1 MTENQF
7 MNAQASGAQ
16 TAQFDPNAQAQFGNQ
31 APQFGQNQGAQPQF
45 GQAPQG
51 QAPQFGGQPQGLPQ
65 GQPQFGGPA
74 VGAEAPQFGQNQGA
88 QPQFGGQAQNAQAP
102 QGFQP
107 GPMSPQT
114 DPWGQAPQAPGGYQG
129 QAPQGFQPPQEQ
141 APQGFQPQGQGGYQA
156 PQTNQAPQG
165 FQPPAD
171 QAPGGFANPSGAPV
185 GDPFA
190 SPAGM
195 GEGHKIKDDMGAA
208 VLVRP
213 ESFTANMKTDSGESD
228 VIRCDW
234 AVLDG
239 PNRGALRSNALIFN
253 KGMVRDLKKVLDGP
267 QIFLVGR
274 VYEGNAKKGQ
284 SAPVLFADAPEVID
298 VARSAAGQ
306 LGWV

>member
-16 TAQFDPNAQAQFGNQ
+16 APQFDPNAQPNFGQQNQ

-51 QAPQFGGQPQGLPQ
+51 QPQFGGQ
-65 GQPQFGGPA
+65 
-74 VGAEAPQFGQNQGA
+74 APQFGQNQGA
-88 QPQFGGQAQNAQAP
+88 QPQFGGPAAGAEAPQFGNQAP
-102 QGFQP
+102 QFGGQAQA
-107 GPMSPQT
+107 PQT
-114 DPWGQAPQAPGGYQG
+114 DPWGQAPQAQGGYQG

-141 APQGFQPQGQGGYQA
+141 APQGFQPQAPQTQGGYQA
-156 PQTNQAPQG
+156 PQAQAPQAQG
-165 FQPPAD
+165 FQPQAQ

-239 PNRGALRSNALIFN
+239 PNQGALRSNALIFN

-267 QIFLVGR
+267 QLFLVGR

-284 SAPVLFADAPEVID
+284 SAPVLFADAPEVVD
-298 VARSAAGQ
+298 LARSAAGQ